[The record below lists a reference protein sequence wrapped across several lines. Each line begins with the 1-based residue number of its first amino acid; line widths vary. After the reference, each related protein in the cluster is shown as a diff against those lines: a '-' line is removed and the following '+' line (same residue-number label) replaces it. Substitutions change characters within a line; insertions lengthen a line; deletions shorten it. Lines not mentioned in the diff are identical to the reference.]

1 MTILQRRSAMS
12 KKLLKREITDAVDF
26 LLDDAGILEQGD
38 IQNIKLDLLENYH
51 DHPFTLYTGKRLDDM
66 VESVRENGIL
76 SPIIVLKKD
85 NNKYEILS
93 GHNRVNAA
101 RLVNLK
107 TVPCIVKE
115 NLSKEQTYTYVIE
128 TNLMQRSFSDLLPTE
143 KALVLKMRYEKIASQ
158 GKRNDLQKE
167 INNLEQGIIEKESK
181 EEDKTNS
188 RKVLGKEY
196 NLSGASIAR
205 YLRLNEL
212 SKSWKQ
218 EVDNEKIGLTMAVD
232 ISYLSKETQEYLYQ
246 QCEELELSLKPSDAK
261 TLHLMNSQE
270 EMNQEMVVT
279 YLLNLKKPKVK
290 EYQNIK
296 LSQGIYQKF
305 FRYEESKEDVEEII
319 EKALEIYFEGYT
331 DK

>member
-1 MTILQRRSAMS
+1 MS

-26 LLDDAGILEQGD
+26 LLEDTSVLEQGD
-38 IQNIKLDLLENYH
+38 IQNIELNLLENYH
-51 DHPFTLYTGKRLDDM
+51 DHPFTLYTGKRLSDM
-66 VESVRENGIL
+66 VESVKENGIL
-76 SPIIVLKKD
+76 NPIIILKKED
-85 NNKYEILS
+85 GAYEILS
-93 GHNRVNAA
+93 GHNRAGAA
-101 RLVNLK
+101 RLANLK

-115 NLSKEQTYTYVIE
+115 NLSEEQAYTYVIE

-143 KALVLKMRYEKIASQ
+143 KALVLKIRYEKIASQ

-181 EEDKTNS
+181 AEDKTDS
-188 RKVLGKEY
+188 RKALGKEY

-218 EVDNEKIGLTMAVD
+218 EVDEDKIGLTMAVEL
-232 ISYLSKETQEYLYQ
+232 SYLSKEIQEYLYQ
-246 QCEELELSLKPSDAK
+246 QCKELELSLKPSDAK
-261 TLHLMNSQE
+261 TLHLMNRQE
-270 EMNQEMVVT
+270 EMNQEMVAT

-296 LSQGIYQKF
+296 LSQSIYQKF
-305 FRYEESKEDVEEII
+305 FRYEESKEEVEGII
-319 EKALEIYFEGYT
+319 EKALEIYFREYLH
-331 DK
+331 

>member
-1 MTILQRRSAMS
+1 MS

-26 LLDDAGILEQGD
+26 LLEDTSVLEQGD
-38 IQNIKLDLLENYH
+38 IQNIELNLLENYH
-51 DHPFTLYTGKRLDDM
+51 DHPFTLYTGKRLSDM
-66 VESVRENGIL
+66 VESVKENGIL
-76 SPIIVLKKD
+76 NPIIILKKED
-85 NNKYEILS
+85 GAYEILS
-93 GHNRVNAA
+93 GHNRAGAA
-101 RLVNLK
+101 RLANLK

-115 NLSKEQTYTYVIE
+115 NLSEEQAYTYVIE

-181 EEDKTNS
+181 AEDKTDS
-188 RKVLGKEY
+188 RKALGKEY

-212 SKSWKQ
+212 SDSWKQ
-218 EVDNEKIGLTMAVD
+218 DVDNEKIGLTMAVEL
-232 ISYLSKETQEYLYQ
+232 SYLSKEIQEYLYQ
-246 QCEELELSLKPSDAK
+246 QCKELELSLKPSDAK
-261 TLHLMNSQE
+261 TLHLMNRQE
-270 EMNQEMVVT
+270 EMNQEMVAT

-296 LSQGIYQKF
+296 LSQSIYQKF
-305 FRYEESKEDVEEII
+305 FRYEESKEEVEGII
-319 EKALEIYFEGYT
+319 EKALEIYFREYLH
-331 DK
+331 